1 MVLSKLASGDGV
13 RSPWGQLGRGKQA
26 SPWGSWSAQGT
37 TEEFLPVLICLEV
50 TASELPRPHP
60 SHIDQALWVK
70 SCCLH
75 GAPLKTKI
83 PKTVTF
89 KMKHSVWP
97 RLSNHF
103 WGLKK
108 ASRATEGP
116 GWGWCHQEKSIVCGG
131 GAGASTIQ
139 DIYSSSALFPPT
151 LCFQQTTWKECFT
164 PCSCLRENTFTLFHD
179 SYLEKEMAI
188 PGESHGQRSLVGY
201 SQWGCKDSDM
211 TEALT
216 YTHTR

>member
-116 GWGWCHQEKSIVCGG
+116 GWGWCHQEKSIVWGG
-131 GAGASTIQ
+131 GRCFNHPGH
-139 DIYSSSALFPPT
+139 LFL
-151 LCFQQTTWKECFT
+151 LCFVPT
-164 PCSCLRENTFTLFHD
+164 NTMFPADYLKGMFYSMQLFKGKYFYPLPRQLLGEGNGN
-179 SYLEKEMAI
+179 SWRI
-188 PGESHGQRSLVGY
+188 P
-201 SQWGCKDSDM
+201 W
-211 TEALT
+211 TEEPGGL
-216 YTHTR
+216 